1 MKKER
6 ESERERGGGGEF
18 RRNNIRYQIVH
29 TYTLTVVAELFNMTL
44 QYLLAIARTCIITC
58 IRWEPES
65 SIISSVTEAI
75 QLCNYTEL
83 CILCPYM
90 YMYMYLL
97 DITKQQCCIEWF
109 VSGLYNYVHS
119 ST

>member
-1 MKKER
+1 
-6 ESERERGGGGEF
+6 
-18 RRNNIRYQIVH
+18 
-29 TYTLTVVAELFNMTL
+29 MTL

-90 YMYMYLL
+90 YIY
-97 DITKQQCCIEWF
+97 IHVI
-109 VSGLYNYVHS
+109 VYVHVHVVVYVHVHVVEMMKPVTFIILS
-119 ST
+119 PGVIPALSAELP